1 MTREPGARIGV
12 GGSAEVFA
20 YGDDAVLKLFRP
32 RYAFAVDRE
41 AERTRAVHAA
51 GIPAPRV
58 IDIVVVDGRRGLVLE
73 RIEGRTLL
81 EDLVA
86 GRCGAHTAGAMTA
99 EVQTAV
105 HRATADLPRL
115 ADVARRA
122 ALPDGDAV
130 AHLDLHPGNVMGS
143 PQGPV
148 VIDWVNAHLAP
159 AAADVARSVMTIR
172 YQGLGRLG
180 AGGGVDEER
189 RVREQWVWTPPST
202 SLDEWSPSTYVDSV
216 AEATELAQAAGSK
229 DPAVGLR
236 AVSAL
241 RRLLEQLEALQ
252 VASARAAGW
261 SWQDIASA
269 LGVTKQAAHQKH
281 GRR

>member
-32 RYAFAVDRE
+32 RYAFAVDWE

-58 IDIVVVDGRRGLVLE
+58 IDIVVVGGRRGLVLE
-73 RIEGRTLL
+73 RIEGCTLL

-86 GRCGAHTAGAMTA
+86 GRCGAPTAGAMTA

-180 AGGGVDEER
+180 AGGGVD
-189 RVREQWVWTPPST
+189 
-202 SLDEWSPSTYVDSV
+202 
-216 AEATELAQAAGSK
+216 
-229 DPAVGLR
+229 AVM
-236 AVSAL
+236 
-241 RRLLEQLEALQ
+241 
-252 VASARAAGW
+252 
-261 SWQDIASA
+261 
-269 LGVTKQAAHQKH
+269 
-281 GRR
+281 